1 MTSLQKIIKY
11 AAIAFAIYLSI
22 MIISMIVFG
31 ITLIFGIST
40 GIDMYEESKQ
50 EKQEMISNDFIDIT
64 ELENLD
70 IDLKECKL
78 EIKKGD
84 SLKVEYD
91 KVGTDFECILN
102 GKTLK
107 IKDNRVNINWFNF
120 SKVQSNMIIYIPETT
135 ELNKVDINLGAADTN
150 IEYLKCEKLNI
161 NTGAGRCHIQELIAQ
176 DAKVECGA
184 GETSIDETILDTL
197 KLDGGVGKTTITG
210 EINQSANINAGVGI
224 LEINLRGSGED
235 YKIKAETGLGQF
247 TVDNKK
253 VTGDQT
259 IGTGN
264 VDIDI
269 DAGVGET
276 IVKFV
281 K

>member
-210 EINQSANINAGVGI
+210 EINQSANINAGVGR

-253 VTGDQT
+253 VTDNQT

>member
-78 EIKKGD
+78 EIKKGE

-91 KVGTDFECILN
+91 KVNTDFECVLN

-135 ELNKVDINLGAADTN
+135 QLSKVDINLGAADTN

-161 NTGAGRCHIQELIAQ
+161 NTGAGRCHIQDLIAQ

-184 GETSIDETILDTL
+184 GETSIDETTLDTL
-197 KLDGGVGKTTITG
+197 KLDGGVGKTSITG
-210 EINQSANINAGVGI
+210 SINQSANINAGVGR
-224 LEINLRGSGED
+224 LEINLIGSSED

-247 TVDNKK
+247 VVDNKR
-253 VTGDQT
+253 VTDNQI

-276 IVKFV
+276 IVSFIE
-281 K
+281 

>member
-78 EIKKGD
+78 EIKKGE

-91 KVGTDFECILN
+91 KVNTDFECVLN

-135 ELNKVDINLGAADTN
+135 QLSKVDINLGAADTN

-161 NTGAGRCHIQELIAQ
+161 NTGAGRCHIQDLIAQ

-184 GETSIDETILDTL
+184 GETSIDETTLDTL
-197 KLDGGVGKTTITG
+197 KLDGGVGKTSITG
-210 EINQSANINAGVGI
+210 SINQSANINAGVGR
-224 LEINLRGSGED
+224 LEINLIGSSED

-247 TVDNKK
+247 VVDNKR
-253 VTGDQT
+253 VTDNQI

-264 VDIDI
+264 VDI

-276 IVKFV
+276 IVSFIE
-281 K
+281 